1 MKTTFVVEAKNFV
14 GFVEEIKIDRENAN
28 VNLVDEDK
36 LTRDDKEKAANS
48 VPMAVVHLYY
58 L

>member
-1 MKTTFVVEAKNFV
+1 MKTTFVEEAKNFV

-36 LTRDDKEKAANS
+36 LTRDDKEKVANS